1 MPTLLDQLGS
11 EVSYL
16 GLLPH
21 MGEAQDAAL
30 RNCDGPLCRA
40 HHHPVHRGEHR
51 LHGHGA
57 LWHEPRLRS
66 HAPDRQHCE

>member
-11 EVSYL
+11 KVSDL
-16 GLLPH
+16 GVLPH

-30 RNCDGPLCRA
+30 QNCVRSLRGA
-40 HHHPVHRGEHR
+40 HHHLVHRGEHN

-57 LWHEPRLRS
+57 PRHELIKLS
-66 HAPDRQHCE
+66 TM